1 MASLQIFETRFEE
14 APAGSGNFAPK
25 AAFDD
30 LNIGNGYGPYPFG
43 VDHQWH
49 GATNELLYINS
60 LKMKLS
66 VLMGVIQM
74 TIGLF
79 LRVGNAF
86 HERSKTD
93 FICECIPMFVFMI
106 CFFGFMDYMIL
117 YKWTHVIPFVADGP
131 TKGPPSIIN
140 SLICMAMFTPDAFPL
155 WDQSGYFAHCL
166 MGCAFGA
173 VP

>member
-79 LRVGNAF
+79 LRVSNAL
-86 HERSKTD
+86 HDGSKTD

-106 CFFGFMDYMIL
+106 CFFGFMDFMIV
-117 YKWTHVIPFVADGP
+117 YKWTHAESADEGIM
-131 TKGPPSIIN
+131 TNGPPSIIN
-140 SLICMAMFTPDAFPL
+140 SLICMAMFQTDATPL
-155 WDQSGYFAHCL
+155 WD
-166 MGCAFGA
+166 
-173 VP
+173 